1 VIAIR
6 PASESDLPAIAATD
20 SFAVAHPERL
30 AEISGWIAA
39 GQCHVAE
46 RAGRVVGYAALTH
59 GFFHRPFVEMLMVA
73 ISARRSGVGEAL
85 LRHCAA
91 LAGPELWTS
100 TNQSNAPMRALL
112 TRCGFA
118 ESGRIDNLDPG
129 DPELIFVRLSPSEPS
144 DPHP

>member
-6 PASESDLPAIAATD
+6 PASASDLPAIAATD
-20 SFAVAHPERL
+20 SFATDHPERV
-30 AEISGWIAA
+30 AEITGWIAA
-39 GQCHVAE
+39 GQCHLAE
-46 RAGRVVGYAALTH
+46 REGRVVGYVVLTR

-73 ISARRSGVGEAL
+73 LSARRSGVGEAL
-85 LRHCAA
+85 LRRCAG
-91 LAGPELWTS
+91 LVGPELWTS

-129 DPELIFVRLSPSEPS
+129 DPELIFVRLSSS
-144 DPHP
+144 GHADPHP